1 MWSIYVQGI
10 VQLLAQ
16 MATWLDGSFGL
27 AVVVLALLVRFAL
40 LPLTLRAAERGW
52 RRQQQM
58 LMLEPALQRLRE
70 RHAKDAVALAQATQ
84 ALYRKHG
91 VDAGMGAGLLVAAV
105 QMPVGAG
112 VYSAIRHGLAGAGSF
127 LWIPKLARPDL
138 WLALIVAMLSY
149 AAIVLNPAMSTQA
162 KALLQLLPVLFSFFM
177 VWHLAAGLGLYW
189 VGSSSVNLLQVALLR
204 RRVRAA

>member
-1 MWSIYVQGI
+1 MWSIYVHGI

-91 VDAGMGAGLLVAAV
+91 VDAGRGAGLLVAAV